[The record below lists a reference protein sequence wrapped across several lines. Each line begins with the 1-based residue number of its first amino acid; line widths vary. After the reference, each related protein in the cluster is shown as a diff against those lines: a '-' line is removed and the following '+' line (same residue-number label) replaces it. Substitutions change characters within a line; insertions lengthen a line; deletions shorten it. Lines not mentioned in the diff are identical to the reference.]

1 MTDTVKVLDESL
13 ATKLTPNQLST
24 LRTIMAA
31 DRTLMAWVRTALSLQ
46 SFGFTIYKVLQG
58 FIADGQAIAPGLPVR
73 VGLVLSFASVMA
85 MLMGIL
91 EYRHTLAT
99 IGAGHAFK
107 LRRLT
112 ILLAAILL
120 ITGIALFVAIAT
132 HAV

>member
-1 MTDTVKVLDESL
+1 MSDILKVVDESL
-13 ATKLTPNQLST
+13 ATKLTSNQLAT
-24 LRTIMAA
+24 LRTIMAS

-58 FIADGQAIAPGLPVR
+58 FIAEGQAIAPGLPVR
-73 VGLVLSFASVMA
+73 VGLVLSFASVIA

-99 IGAGHAFK
+99 IGAGQALK
-107 LRRLT
+107 LRRVT
-112 ILLAAILL
+112 MLLAVVLL
-120 ITGIALFVAIAT
+120 FTGIALSVAIAT